1 MISQRTRGLQKTLLA
16 CQGLIAALLLCATA
30 EITFTFITS
39 ASLPHIERYPLYAAV
54 VIGGLVLES
63 AKRVRVISQAT
74 LLQQSFQAQHAVTLR
89 QVCYA
94 MGALLFYLALF
105 KDQYISR
112 SFMLVFFPTL
122 YVALLASNYFLPG
135 FLARRIFRGVRE
147 ERTLLIG
154 PADRLGNLKTWLKN
168 KELFGVHTVGVLS
181 DDTVQGAMVH
191 GFPCLGKPADLET
204 ATREHGVTQVIV
216 LGLPEQREQHRQ
228 LVAVVEKLGVRFSIL
243 SNLEEML
250 CHPVVHT
257 EDDGMRFISL
267 REEPL
272 ENPLNRILK
281 RILDIAVSAPV
292 VVFILPPL
300 SIAIWL
306 IQRFQSPGS
315 LFYRQTRAGIQN
327 QKFEIIKYR
336 TMCEGHGE
344 TNRQATQGDAR
355 VYPLGRWLRRFSVDE
370 LPQFI
375 NVLKGEMSVSGP
387 RPHLI
392 AHNTQFADQLA
403 NYHIRAFVKP
413 GITGLAQ
420 IRGFRGEARTAEEI
434 AQRVA
439 SDISYLENWKL
450 ALDVS
455 IILRTVWQVVNPP
468 RSAY

>member
-1 MISQRTRGLQKTLLA
+1 MISQRTRGLQKTLLV

-39 ASLPHIERYPLYAAV
+39 ASLPHIERYPLYAGI
-54 VIGGLVLES
+54 VIAGLVLES
-63 AKRVRVISQAT
+63 VKRERVLVQSS
-74 LLQQSFQAQHAVTLR
+74 LLQRNFQNQHTVTLR
-89 QVCYA
+89 QVCYS

-112 SFMLVFFPTL
+112 AFMLAFFPAL
-122 YVALLASNYFLPG
+122 YVALLASNYFLPRY
-135 FLARRIFRGVRE
+135 LAQRIFRGVHK

-154 PADRLGNLKTWLKN
+154 PVSRLGDVQDWVRN
-168 KELFGVHTVGVLS
+168 KEIFGLQTVGLLTDCAVKGS
-181 DDTVQGAMVH
+181 IVH
-191 GFPCLGKPADLET
+191 GFPCLGSPSEVEAIIRET
-204 ATREHGVTQVIV
+204 GASQVIV
-216 LGLPEQREQHRQ
+216 LGLPEQRDNHRQ
-228 LVAVVEKLGVRFSIL
+228 LVSVVEKLGIRFSIL

-250 CHPVVHT
+250 SHPVVHT
-257 EDDGMRFISL
+257 EDDGLRFITL

-281 RILDIAVSAPV
+281 RLLDIAVSAPV
-292 VVFILPPL
+292 VVLLLPPL
-300 SIAIWL
+300 SVAIWL
-306 IQRFQSPGS
+306 IQRFQSPGA

-327 QKFEIIKYR
+327 RNFEIIKFR
-336 TMCEGHGE
+336 TMCENHGD
-344 TNRQATQGDAR
+344 TARQASQTDER
-355 VYPLGRWLRRFSVDE
+355 VYPVGRWLRRFSVDE

-375 NVLKGEMSVSGP
+375 NVLKGEMSVTGP
-387 RPHLI
+387 RPHLVE
-392 AHNTQFADQLA
+392 HNTQFADQLT

-420 IRGFRGEARTAEEI
+420 VRGFRGEARSSAEI

-450 ALDVS
+450 ALDLS
-455 IILRTVWQVVNPP
+455 IILRTVWQVIHPP